1 MESQSVT
8 VAADLS
14 SKIIILCSKYFVN
27 VAHARA
33 EVERLKEQL
42 KSLETTLRQA
52 KHLLEHPNSQSL
64 SASRELNDP
73 IQKCQAELQRLRD
86 KLEPNTKEK
95 TMSKF
100 GLRAA
105 KWPFSKGEVEAV
117 ITSLVEYREAITAI
131 LQIDQTKLLLDIN
144 HKIENL
150 SLQSTKDRS
159 VEFKALFIMPFP
171 RDPDFVDRPV
181 LRGWLEEQYNASPA
195 RRLALVGMGGFGKS
209 QIAIEFAYRVH
220 IASPE
225 TSVFWVHGGTEAKFE
240 ESYRSL
246 ANALAL
252 PDRHDPSTN
261 VLALVRD
268 WLQRI
273 EAPPW
278 LIILDNADEMETF
291 FPSKS
296 HDGENQRE
304 PLASYLPKTG
314 SGKIVITSRS
324 RSVTEKLTGSHKAIQ
339 EVSTM
344 DSLEALKILENKLSQ
359 EIDQDGAIYLARA
372 LDFIPLA
379 VNQAAAYINRRA
391 PRVSI
396 RSYLEEFQQSEKQ
409 KKSLLNRDA
418 GDLRRREDVSNSVVI
433 TWQVTFEQ
441 IRQERPSAA
450 NLLLLMSFFQPQNIP
465 EFMLSDYDFVISNF
479 EDMNDDNGEDLD
491 EDSDEDSDED
501 LDEDPDEDLEDED
514 RDGDLKDDLD
524 VLRGYSLIRLSTT
537 SGLCDM
543 HALVQ
548 FCTRVWLLESDG
560 NHFARLKSL
569 FLDLSAE
576 HFPDGTFDT
585 WATCQLLLPHMK
597 PLMDEKVLGKPD
609 IFNWCELL
617 ENVSWYM
624 REIGNY
630 SAAETIAQT
639 ALDASRRLLGNEHR
653 ITLDLIHLLSVM
665 YQAQCRFDEAELLV
679 VQAMETSTRVWGDKH
694 PKTLVR
700 MSHLVHLFVMQGKYV
715 DAESLL
721 MQMIEMSKSIRG
733 DEHPETLKYIFDL
746 VSIYTMQG
754 RLAEAEPLCL
764 QLMETSKRILG
775 EEHDQ
780 TLSRLGFLANIHKDQ
795 GRLADAELLATRVI
809 EIRKRVLGD
818 EHPDVLAPMNDL
830 AYILKEQE
838 RWQEAESLFLQ
849 VLETKKKVLGE
860 EHPGTLDTM
869 ISLSHT
875 LKEQGKYTEAGS
887 LYAQVIETRKKVLGD
902 EHLDTLVAMN
912 FLMLTL
918 YVQERLDEAESICV
932 QLVEVRKRVLGDEHA
947 DTLTATASLAFIFD
961 DLGRSDDAL
970 ELLRRAVLGL
980 QRIAGPG
987 HEETVFGFDAL
998 KRWERRQLEVLSAQE
1013 CSETG

>member
-1 MESQSVT
+1 M
-8 VAADLS
+8 
-14 SKIIILCSKYFVN
+14 
-27 VAHARA
+27 
-33 EVERLKEQL
+33 
-42 KSLETTLRQA
+42 
-52 KHLLEHPNSQSL
+52 
-64 SASRELNDP
+64 
-73 IQKCQAELQRLRD
+73 
-86 KLEPNTKEK
+86 
-95 TMSKF
+95 
-100 GLRAA
+100 
-105 KWPFSKGEVEAV
+105 
-117 ITSLVEYREAITAI
+117 
-131 LQIDQTKLLLDIN
+131 
-144 HKIENL
+144 
-150 SLQSTKDRS
+150 
-159 VEFKALFIMPFP
+159 
-171 RDPDFVDRPV
+171 
-181 LRGWLEEQYNASPA
+181 
-195 RRLALVGMGGFGKS
+195 
-209 QIAIEFAYRVH
+209 H

-240 ESYRSL
+240 KSYRSL

-252 PDRHDPSTN
+252 PDRHDPNTN

-268 WLQRI
+268 WLQRT

-296 HDGENQRE
+296 QDGEDQRE
-304 PLASYLPKTG
+304 LLASYLPKTG

-339 EVSTM
+339 EVPTM
-344 DSLEALKILENKLSQ
+344 DSLEALKILDNKLSQ
-359 EIDQDGAIYLARA
+359 EIDQDGAIDLARA

-379 VNQAAAYINRRA
+379 VNQAASYINRRA

-396 RSYLEEFQQSEKQ
+396 RSYLKEFQQSEKQ

-465 EFMLSDYDFVISNF
+465 EFMLSDYDFVTSDF
-479 EDMNDDNGEDLD
+479 EDMNGDNGEDLDEDLD

-501 LDEDPDEDLEDED
+501 LDEDPDEDLDDED
-514 RDGDLKDDLD
+514 RDGDLEDDLD

-569 FLDLSAE
+569 FLGLSAE

-585 WATCQLLLPHMK
+585 WATCQLLLPHIK

-617 ENVSWYM
+617 GNVSWYM

-630 SAAETIAQT
+630 SAAGAIAQK

-653 ITLDLIHLLSVM
+653 RTLDLIYLLSVM

-694 PKTLVR
+694 PKALVR
-700 MSHLVHLFVMQGKYV
+700 MSYLADLLFRRRKYA

-733 DEHPETLKYIFDL
+733 DEHPETLKNISDL
-746 VSIYTMQG
+746 VYIYMMQD

-764 QLMETSKRILG
+764 HLMETSKRILG

-780 TLSRLGFLANIHKDQ
+780 TLSSLSYLAEIYKDQ
-795 GRLADAELLATRVI
+795 GRLAEAELLATRVI
-809 EIRKRVLGD
+809 DIRKRVLGE

-830 AYILKEQE
+830 ACLFREQE

-869 ISLSHT
+869 ISHTHT
-875 LKEQGKYTEAGS
+875 LREQGKYTEAES
-887 LYAQVIETRKKVLGD
+887 LYLQVLETRKRVLGD
-902 EHLDTLVAMN
+902 EHIDTLDTMN

-918 YVQERLDEAESICV
+918 YSQKRLDEAESMCV
-932 QLVEVRKRVLGDEHA
+932 QLVEARKRVLGDEHSG
-947 DTLTATASLAFIFD
+947 TLTATAFLAFIID

-998 KRWERRQLEVLSAQE
+998 KRWERSQLEVLSAQE